1 MTRLEY
7 TFKTDTMF
15 KMLFTQ
21 HPDLLEN
28 LVSALLDIPLESIQY
43 FQIINTELPSDY
55 LGGKFCRLDIHMTV
69 NGQRV
74 NLEVQIARQEHY
86 INRVLFHWARDYSAS
101 LPEGGEYRDLPR
113 TVIISII
120 DFNQFQCAHFH
131 SEFCPLEVTRHERL
145 TDKMSLHF
153 FELQKLP
160 AGELTISNKLLLWLS
175 LFKAGTEEELARIKA
190 LEEPIM
196 EQAIN
201 AYQRI
206 SVSPEF
212 RELERLRSMA
222 RHDEASAL
230 GEARQEGEK
239 RGEERGKQ
247 EGKQEEKLAV
257 ARNALS
263 QGLSLEVI
271 QSITGLDLET
281 IKAM

>member
-1 MTRLEY
+1 MTKLEY

-21 HPDLLEN
+21 HPNLLEN
-28 LVSALLDIPLESIQY
+28 LVSVLLAIPPQSIQH
-43 FQIINTELPSDY
+43 FEIINTELPSDY
-55 LGGKFCRLDIHMTV
+55 LGGKFCRLDINMVV

-86 INRVLFHWARDYSAS
+86 INRVLFHWARDYSAA
-101 LPEGGEYRDLPR
+101 LPEGGDYRDLPR

-120 DFNQFQCAHFH
+120 DFNQFDCAHFH
-131 SEFCPLEVTRHERL
+131 SEFCLLEVTRHERL

-160 AGELTISNKLLLWLS
+160 ADELTISNKLLLWLS
-175 LFKAGTEEELARIKA
+175 LFKASTEEELERIKA
-190 LEEPIM
+190 LEEPTM

-212 RELERLRSMA
+212 RELERLRSLS

-230 GEARQEGEK
+230 GEA
-239 RGEERGKQ
+239 ERR
-247 EGKQEEKLAV
+247 GKQEEKLAV

-271 QSITGLDLET
+271 QSITGLDMET
-281 IKAM
+281 IKAMSK

>member
-1 MTRLEY
+1 MTKLEY

-28 LVSALLDIPLESIQY
+28 LVSALLAIPLECIQH
-43 FQIINTELPSDY
+43 FEIINTELPSDY
-55 LGGKFCRLDIHMTV
+55 LGGKFCRLDINMTV

-86 INRVLFHWARDYSAS
+86 INRVLFHWARDYSAA
-101 LPEGGEYRDLPR
+101 LPEGGDYRDLPR

-160 AGELTISNKLLLWLS
+160 AGELTVSNKLLLWLS
-175 LFKAGTEEELARIKA
+175 LFKAGTEEELERIKA

-230 GEARQEGEK
+230 GEARREGEK
-239 RGEERGKQ
+239 RGEERGI
-247 EGKQEEKLAV
+247 QEEKLAV

-271 QSITGLDLET
+271 QRITGLDMET
-281 IKAM
+281 IKAMKD